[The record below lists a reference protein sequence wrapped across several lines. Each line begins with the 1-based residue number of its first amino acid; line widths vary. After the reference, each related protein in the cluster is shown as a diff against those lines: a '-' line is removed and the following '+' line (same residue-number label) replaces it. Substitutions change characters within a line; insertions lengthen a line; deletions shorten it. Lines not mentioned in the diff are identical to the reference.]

1 MKAQQSNSHT
11 FTREPDG
18 QAGERIQFRAVD
30 ETADFDLLNGW
41 MHQAHVVPF
50 WQLNISESKYQTH
63 LHKAL
68 NDTHQKLYIGEI
80 DGRPVS
86 YWEVYWAEDDVIG
99 SYYRAEPGDQGVHLL
114 IGPPEETGR
123 GYALPL
129 LKAMLSMQFQHART
143 ARIIAEPDIT
153 NGKMIH
159 VFKKAGFEPVKPV
172 DLPDK
177 RGLLMVCRRETF
189 EGGTAGGS

>member
-1 MKAQQSNSHT
+1 MKAQPSNSHI

-18 QAGERIQFRAVD
+18 AEGERIQFRAVD
-30 ETADFDLLNGW
+30 EKADFHMLHGW
-41 MHQAHVVPF
+41 MHETHVVPF
-50 WQLNISESKYQTH
+50 WQLNMGESKYRTH

-68 NDTHQKLYIGEI
+68 NDPHQTLYIGEL

-86 YWEVYWAEDDVIG
+86 YWEVYWAADDIIG
-99 SYYRAEPGDQGVHLL
+99 SYYRAEPADQGVHLL
-114 IGPPEETGR
+114 IGPPEETGK

-129 LKAMLSMQFQHART
+129 LKAMLSVQFQYART

-153 NGKMIH
+153 NDKMIH
-159 VFKKAGFEPVKPV
+159 VFKKAGFESVKPV

>member
-1 MKAQQSNSHT
+1 MKAQQSNSYI
-11 FTREPDG
+11 FTREPGGEED
-18 QAGERIQFRAVD
+18 ERIQFRAVD
-30 ETADFDLLNGW
+30 ETADFRLLHDW

-50 WQLNISESKYQTH
+50 WKLNISEGQYQAH
-63 LHKAL
+63 LRKAL
-68 NDTHQKLYIGEI
+68 NDTHQTLYIGKI
-80 DGRPVS
+80 DGRLVS
-86 YWEVYWAEDDVIG
+86 YWEVYWAADDVIG
-99 SYYRAEPGDQGVHLL
+99 SYYEAEPADQGVHLL
-114 IGPPEETGR
+114 IGPPEETGK

-129 LKAMLSMQFQHART
+129 LKAMLAMQFQHART

-153 NGKMIH
+153 NDKMIH

-189 EGGTAGGS
+189 EGGTAVGS

>member
-1 MKAQQSNSHT
+1 MNAKQSNPHI
-11 FTREPDG
+11 FNRES
-18 QAGERIQFRAVD
+18 GEELDECIQFREVD
-30 ETADFDLLNGW
+30 VQSDLHLLHGW

-50 WQLNISESKYQTH
+50 WQLNISKSSYQAH
-63 LHKAL
+63 LQKAL
-68 NDTHQKLYIGEI
+68 ADNHQSLYIGEL

-86 YWEVYWAEDDVIG
+86 YWEVYWAADDIIG
-99 SYYRAEPGDQGVHLL
+99 SYYEAEPADQGVHLL

-123 GYALPL
+123 GLALPL
-129 LKAMLSMQFQHART
+129 LKAMLSMQFQQPETNRV
-143 ARIIAEPDIT
+143 IAEPDIT

-177 RGLLMVCRRETF
+177 RGLLMVCTRRAY
-189 EGGTAGGS
+189 EGGDHDD